1 VAGSGGV
8 ECLAMLETG
17 LAHQGGLI
25 VTKLETFAMRLSD
38 GLPFLHSYG
47 AQKLRSLC
55 RQARMSISLL
65 FTA

>member
-1 VAGSGGV
+1 
-8 ECLAMLETG
+8 

>member
-25 VTKLETFAMRLSD
+25 VTKLETSAMRLSD
-38 GLPFLHSYG
+38 GIPYVHSYG
-47 AQKLRSLC
+47 AQSIEKL
-55 RQARMSISLL
+55 M
-65 FTA
+65 